1 MAINLKNLLKYVNG
15 TGLTGTYDSATG
27 LKGKLATTYAALGAD
42 KAEQLIFASE
52 DGTGKAFYAHG
63 VMYDIYGQRL
73 RSAATAVAVETNT
86 ATLTTTYTREDGT
99 DTTSTFGIKGGTG
112 ITLAAT
118 DGVLTVSFD
127 NSALTLNREADAAA
141 WSTILTTPDYE
152 VPAWAEGAN
161 KLVIGDSWE
170 TDTNKLDLKIANL
183 VKEIQDN
190 EKAVATTFSN
200 IATALGY
207 GDAFA
212 FSQTSTFF
220 DTGVSNVKGALDKL
234 GDAVTALQA
243 IPTFDVIICTEAAN
257 TPAGVTFGAVTGTLA
272 ASADTMHKIYL
283 VPETSGTGDNYS
295 EYISVKSGETYTWEK
310 IGTTAASL
318 SGYVKTI
325 KLNGKDY
332 TPAEGT
338 TNVDLGN
345 VVNTV
350 TAGTTN
356 DFIKVEEATTGGTK
370 TATVTA
376 KTASVIYTASTE
388 TTDPNL
394 TANTTN
400 GKLLEAGAITEIKK
414 YVDDQISILWKEITL
429 G

>member
-27 LKGKLATTYAALGAD
+27 LKGKLTTTYAGLGAD

-63 VMYDIYGQRL
+63 VLYDIYGQRL

-86 ATLTTTYTREDGT
+86 ATFTTTYTREDGT

-112 ITLAAT
+112 ITLAAA

-127 NSALTLNREADAAA
+127 NSALTLNRESDAAA
-141 WSTILTTPDYE
+141 WNTILTAPDYE
-152 VPAWAEGAN
+152 VPAWAEGVN
-161 KLVIGDSWE
+161 KLTAGDSWE
-170 TDTNKLDLKIANL
+170 TDTNKLDLKLANL

-190 EKAVATTFSN
+190 EKVVATTFAS

-207 GDAFA
+207 DDAFT

-220 DTGVSNVKGALDKL
+220 GTDVTSVKSALDKL
-234 GDAVTALQA
+234 GNAVNDLQA
-243 IPTFDVIICTEAAN
+243 LPSFDVIICTEAGN
-257 TPAGVTFGAVTGTLA
+257 TPAGVTFGVVTGTLA

-283 VPETSGTGDNYS
+283 VPEASGAGDNYS

-318 SGYVKTI
+318 SGYIKTI
-325 KLNGKDY
+325 KVNGKDY

-338 TNVDLGN
+338 TNIDLGD

-350 TAGTTN
+350 TAGTSN
-356 DFIKVEEATTGGTK
+356 DYIKVEEAVVDGTR

-376 KTASVIYTASTE
+376 KTATTTYTASTE

-394 TANTTN
+394 TVDTTN
-400 GKLLEAGAITEIKK
+400 GKLLEAGAIAEIKK

-429 G
+429 A

>member
-27 LKGKLATTYAALGAD
+27 LKGKLVTTYAALEAD

-52 DGTGKAFYAHG
+52 DGVGKAFYAHG
-63 VMYDIYGQRL
+63 VLYDIYGQRL
-73 RSAATAVAVETNT
+73 RSASTAVAVDAGLSE
-86 ATLTTTYTREDGT
+86 ATFTTTYTREDGT
-99 DTTSTFGIKGGTG
+99 STTSTLGITGGTG
-112 ITLAAT
+112 ITLAEV
-118 DGVLTVSFD
+118 DGNLSI
-127 NSALTLNREADAAA
+127 ALTADSMTRAADAAA

-190 EKAVATTFSN
+190 EKVVAATFSS

-207 GDAFA
+207 GDSFTFA
-212 FSQTSTFF
+212 QTSTFF
-220 DTGVSNVKGALDKL
+220 GTSITDVKGALDKL

-243 IPTFDVIICTEAAN
+243 LPTFDVIICTEAGN
-257 TPAGVTFGAVTGTLA
+257 TPAGVTFGAVTGTLV

-283 VPETSGTGDNYS
+283 VPETTGTGDNYA
-295 EYISVKSGETYTWEK
+295 EYISIKSGEVYTWEK

-318 SGYVKTI
+318 SGYIKTI

-332 TPAEGT
+332 VADEGAT
-338 TNVDLGN
+338 SVDLGS

-350 TAGTTN
+350 TTGTAN
-356 DFIKVEEATTGGTK
+356 DFINVEEATVEGVK

-376 KTASVIYTASTE
+376 KTASVTYTASTE

-394 TANTTN
+394 AADTTS
-400 GKLLEAGAITEIKK
+400 GKLLESSAISEIKK

>member
-27 LKGKLATTYAALGAD
+27 LKGKLVTTYAALGAD
-42 KAEQLIFASE
+42 KVEQLIFASE

-86 ATLTTTYTREDGT
+86 ATFTTTYTREDGT

-112 ITLAAT
+112 ITLAAA
-118 DGVLTVSFD
+118 DGILTVSSD

-152 VPAWAEGAN
+152 VPAWAEGVN

-190 EKAVATTFSN
+190 EKVVATTFSN

-220 DTGVSNVKGALDKL
+220 DTSVTDVKGALDKL

-243 IPTFDVIICTEAAN
+243 LPTFDVIICTEAAN
-257 TPAGVTFGAVTGTLA
+257 TPAGVTFGAVTGTLT

-283 VPETSGTGDNYS
+283 VPEVSGTGDNYS

-318 SGYVKTI
+318 SGYIKTI

-332 TPAEGT
+332 TPTEGT

-356 DFIKVEEATTGGTK
+356 DFIKVEEATTEGTK

-376 KTASVIYTASTE
+376 KTASVTYTASTE

-394 TANTTN
+394 TADTTN
-400 GKLLEAGAITEIKK
+400 GKLLEAGAIAEIKK

>member
-27 LKGKLATTYAALGAD
+27 LKGKLTTTYAALGAD

-73 RSAATAVAVETNT
+73 RSAATAIAVETNT
-86 ATLTTTYTREDGT
+86 ATFTTTYTREDGT

-118 DGVLTVSFD
+118 GGILTVSFD

-141 WSTILTTPDYE
+141 WNTILTAPDYE
-152 VPAWAEGAN
+152 VPAWAEGVN

-170 TDTNKLDLKIANL
+170 TDTNKLDLKITNL

-190 EKAVATTFSN
+190 EKVVATTFSN

-207 GDAFA
+207 GDSFTFA
-212 FSQTSTFF
+212 QTSTFF
-220 DTGVSNVKGALDKL
+220 GTSVTNVKGALDKL

-243 IPTFDVIICTEAAN
+243 LPTFDVIICTEAAN

-318 SGYVKTI
+318 SGYIKTI

-332 TPAEGT
+332 APAEGT
-338 TNVDLGN
+338 TNVDLGS

-350 TAGTTN
+350 TAGTAN
-356 DFIKVEEATTGGTK
+356 DFIKVEEATVEGTK

-376 KTASVIYTASTE
+376 KTASVTYTASTE
-388 TTDPNL
+388 ATDPNL
-394 TANTTN
+394 AADTTN
-400 GKLLEAGAITEIKK
+400 GKLLESSAISEIKK

>member
-27 LKGKLATTYAALGAD
+27 LKGKLVTTYAALGAD
-42 KAEQLIFASE
+42 KVEQLIFASE

-86 ATLTTTYTREDGT
+86 ATFTTTYTREDGT

-112 ITLAAT
+112 ITLAAA
-118 DGVLTVSFD
+118 DGILTVSFD

-152 VPAWAEGAN
+152 VPAWAEGVN

-190 EKAVATTFSN
+190 EKVVATTFSN

-220 DTGVSNVKGALDKL
+220 DTSVTDVKGALDKL

-243 IPTFDVIICTEAAN
+243 LPTFDVIICTEAAN
-257 TPAGVTFGAVTGTLA
+257 TPAGVTFGAVTGTLT

-283 VPETSGTGDNYS
+283 VPEVSGTGDNYS

-318 SGYVKTI
+318 SGYIKTI

-356 DFIKVEEATTGGTK
+356 DFIKVEEATTEGTK

-376 KTASVIYTASTE
+376 KTASVTYTASTE

-394 TANTTN
+394 TADTTN
-400 GKLLEAGAITEIKK
+400 GKLLEAGAIAEIKK

>member
-73 RSAATAVAVETNT
+73 RSAATAIAVETNT
-86 ATLTTTYTREDGT
+86 ATFTTTYTREDGT
-99 DTTSTFGIKGGTG
+99 NTISTLGITGGTG
-112 ITLAAT
+112 ITLTEADGNLSIALAAGSMT
-118 DGVLTVSFD
+118 RV
-127 NSALTLNREADAAA
+127 ADAAA

-152 VPAWAEGAN
+152 VPAWAEGVN

-190 EKAVATTFSN
+190 EKVVATTFSN

-207 GDAFA
+207 GDSFTFA
-212 FSQTSTFF
+212 QTSTFF
-220 DTGVSNVKGALDKL
+220 GTSVTNVKGALDKL

-243 IPTFDVIICTEAAN
+243 LPTFDVIICTEAAN

-272 ASADTMHKIYL
+272 ASADTIHKIYL

-318 SGYVKTI
+318 SGYIKTI

-332 TPAEGT
+332 APAEGT
-338 TNVDLGN
+338 TNVDLGS

-350 TAGTTN
+350 TAGTAN
-356 DFIKVEEATTGGTK
+356 DFIKVEEATVEGTK

-376 KTASVIYTASTE
+376 KTASVTYTASTE
-388 TTDPNL
+388 ATDPNL
-394 TANTTN
+394 AADTTN
-400 GKLLEAGAITEIKK
+400 GKLLESSAISEIKK

>member
-73 RSAATAVAVETNT
+73 RSAATAIAVETNT
-86 ATLTTTYTREDGT
+86 ATFTTTYTREDGT
-99 DTTSTFGIKGGTG
+99 NTISTLGITGGTG
-112 ITLAAT
+112 ITLTEADGNLSIALAAGSMT
-118 DGVLTVSFD
+118 RV
-127 NSALTLNREADAAA
+127 ADAAA
-141 WSTILTTPDYE
+141 WNTILTAPDYE

-190 EKAVATTFSN
+190 EKVVATTFSN

-207 GDAFA
+207 GDSFTFA
-212 FSQTSTFF
+212 QTSTFF
-220 DTGVSNVKGALDKL
+220 GTSVTNVKGALDKL

-243 IPTFDVIICTEAAN
+243 LPTFDVIICTEAAN

-318 SGYVKTI
+318 SGYIKTI

-332 TPAEGT
+332 APAEGT
-338 TNVDLGN
+338 TNVDLGS

-350 TAGTTN
+350 TAGTAN
-356 DFIKVEEATTGGTK
+356 DFIKVEEATVEGTK

-376 KTASVIYTASTE
+376 KTASVTYTASTE
-388 TTDPNL
+388 VTDPNL
-394 TANTTN
+394 AVDTTN
-400 GKLLEAGAITEIKK
+400 GKLLESSAISEIKK